1 MAESTAHSS
10 SPAAAAAAA
19 PAPPGTSSTTSGP
32 TPALGVRQQGRIAIL
47 YCIVYPGQ
55 GHGELE
61 ETADQDP
68 GDDSTGSYQAR
79 DTGRPGQEGQDS
91 VLRPLHLHAAG
102 LVSNPHR

>member
-10 SPAAAAAAA
+10 SSAAAA

-32 TPALGVRQQGRIAIL
+32 TPALGVRQQGGPKFSISVL
-47 YCIVYPGQ
+47 YPGQ

-102 LVSNPHR
+102 LVSHPHR